1 MLYNVIGEMQISHT
15 VAYLMKREV
24 LFGGAVVRLHAILF
38 YFLSVLLSALILA
51 TIFMII
57 K

>member
-24 LFGGAVVRLHAILF
+24 VLGGLFNYITPFPQTEQLRLGHLILF
-38 YFLSVLLSALILA
+38 FFR
-51 TIFMII
+51 IFFFR
-57 K
+57 